1 MGVEKV
7 EADSSIDWKN
17 TLALDTMLLS
27 HTDQDLSSIS
37 LYILL
42 PKTLMLLMCLNPLS
56 LINHVSLIFC
66 FRKKTVKQIS
76 KKKKKSKNL

>member
-76 KKKKKSKNL
+76 KKKKKK

>member
-1 MGVEKV
+1 MGKV

-66 FRKKTVKQIS
+66 FRKKVKQIS
-76 KKKKKSKNL
+76 KKKKRKNL